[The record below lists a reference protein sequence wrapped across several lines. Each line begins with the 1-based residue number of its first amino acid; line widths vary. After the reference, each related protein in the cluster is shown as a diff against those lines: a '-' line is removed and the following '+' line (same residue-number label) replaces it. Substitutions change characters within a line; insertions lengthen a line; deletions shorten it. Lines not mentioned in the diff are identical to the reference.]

1 MNRRAGYRLS
11 LLPLLSATLFLLA
24 AGAAPAAVVGP
35 SVYKAF
41 EKSSQVRV
49 MVTFDPGVP
58 FDFSTPEAKA
68 TFDAAVNL
76 IDNDILGQL
85 VPGELAL
92 LRRFVSINALAG
104 KINMSGLLRLQNDPR
119 VLRIDVD
126 KSGRAHLV
134 QARALARIDPVLSVG
149 FTGRGVTVAILDSG
163 LDAQHPDLVSSVV
176 AEQCFCS
183 GNGGCCPNLQT
194 TQSGPGS
201 AADDNGHGTNVAG
214 IVTSD
219 GTIAPR
225 GAAPDAKIVAV
236 KVLASDNSFCCSSDV
251 IAGLDWIL
259 NNRPDVNIV
268 NMSLGT
274 TDLFSGPCDSSTSYT
289 TSYATAINALRQ
301 RGTLV
306 FASAGNNQ
314 AARAMAAPACV
325 ANVVSVGAVYDA
337 NLGPET
343 FEGICTDQ
351 TTHADQVTCF
361 SNSDTQTDLFAPGAI
376 TTSTGLGGGM
386 SDYMGTSQAS
396 PLAAACAADVLQAY
410 PGITPD
416 RLVAALKQSPTWV
429 TDPKDGLSFPRLDC
443 QAALSA
449 AGPNLSYYTV
459 TPCRII
465 DTRTANGPFGGP
477 AFGVTARS
485 FQIGGNCGVPATA
498 KAIQVNVAAINAPA
512 GGEVVLYPGNMSLAP
527 GVKSISFSAG
537 QVLSNNAVVGLAT
550 DGSGTMNALARFPS
564 GGQVNQVN
572 IAIDIY
578 GYFDQP

>member
-1 MNRRAGYRLS
+1 MV
-11 LLPLLSATLFLLA
+11 LLSA
-24 AGAAPAAVVGP
+24 GAARAAVVGP

-41 EKSSQVRV
+41 EKSPEVRV
-49 MVTFDPGVP
+49 VVSYDPGVP
-58 FDFSTPEAKA
+58 FDFSTPAAKA
-68 TFDAAVNL
+68 IFDAAVNL

-85 VPGELAL
+85 LPAEFTL
-92 LRRFVSINALAG
+92 LHRFVSINALAG
-104 KINMSGLLRLQNDPR
+104 KINMAGVLRLQNDPR

-126 KSGRAHLV
+126 KPGRAHLV

-163 LDAQHPDLVSSVV
+163 LDAQHPDLATDVV

-183 GNGGCCPNLQT
+183 GNGGCCPNHQT
-194 TQSGPGS
+194 SQSGPGS

-214 IVTSD
+214 IVSSD

-251 IAGLDWIL
+251 VAGLDWVL
-259 NNRPDVNIV
+259 NSRPDVNIV

-289 TSYATAINALRQ
+289 SSYATAINALRQ

-306 FASAGNNQ
+306 FASSGNNE
-314 AARAMAAPACV
+314 ASRAQAAPACV

-337 NLGPET
+337 NLGPQSFSGVCADPST
-343 FEGICTDQ
+343 Q
-351 TTHADQVTCF
+351 PDQVTCF

-376 TTSTGLGGGM
+376 TTSTGLGGGT
-386 SDYMGTSQAS
+386 SDYLGTSQAS
-396 PLAAACAADVLQAY
+396 PLAAACAADILQAY
-410 PGITPD
+410 PGTTPD
-416 RLVAALKQSPTWV
+416 KLEAALKQSPTWV

-465 DTRTANGPFGGP
+465 DTRSAAGAFGGP
-477 AFGVTARS
+477 ALNGTVRS
-485 FQIGGNCGVPATA
+485 FKIAGNCGVPTSA
-498 KAIQVNVAAINAPA
+498 KAILVNVAAINAPA
-512 GGEVVLYPGNMSLAP
+512 AGEVALYPGNMTLAP
-527 GVKSISFSAG
+527 ATRTISFNAG

-550 DGSGTMNALARFPS
+550 DGSGTMDALARFPDGS
-564 GGQVNQVN
+564 QVNV
-572 IAIDIY
+572 AVDIY